1 MSGSPVQALLFD
13 LGGVVMEID
22 WDRAFDRWAR
32 SAGMPAE
39 LIRERFRFDAPYES
53 HERGEIDAAGYYASL
68 RDSLRLAITHEQFD
82 SGWKAIFVG
91 EMAQTVALL
100 REIGDRVPL
109 YAFSNSNRAHQD
121 SWSVQFAEALR
132 VFRKVFVSSDLG
144 VRKPER
150 RAFERIA
157 LEIGVPSREI
167 LFFDDTL
174 ENVEGARAAGLQ
186 AVHVRS
192 PQDVADALRPWL
204 AAT

>member
-1 MSGSPVQALLFD
+1 VPFHVEALLFD

-22 WDRAFDRWAR
+22 WNRAFEHWGRN
-32 SAGMPAE
+32 AGLPAAS
-39 LIRERFRFDAPYES
+39 LRARFRFDAHYER
-53 HERGEIDAAGYYASL
+53 HERGEIDAAAYYASL
-68 RDSLRLAITHEQFD
+68 RDSLGLALTHEQLD
-82 SGWKAIFVG
+82 GGWKAIFTG
-91 EMAQTVALL
+91 EIAETVAWL
-100 REIGDRVPL
+100 RQIEGRVPL

-121 SWSVQFAEALR
+121 AWSVQFAEALR
-132 VFRKVFVSSDLG
+132 VFRKVFISSDLG

-150 RAFERIA
+150 RSFERIA
-157 LEIGVPSREI
+157 REIGVPMEGI

-192 PQDVADALRPWL
+192 PQDVKHALRPWL